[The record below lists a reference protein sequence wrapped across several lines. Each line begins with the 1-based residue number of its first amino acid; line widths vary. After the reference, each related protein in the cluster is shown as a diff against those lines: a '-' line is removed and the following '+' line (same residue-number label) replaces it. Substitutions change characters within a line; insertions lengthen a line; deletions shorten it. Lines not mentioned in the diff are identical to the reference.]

1 MHGRRPLRPAAPIAV
16 PRRRPDLLVLTVGAA
31 LLVSACGDGAVRAV
45 PFEASD
51 SPLCQSVADHWPSTV
66 GSQEPRVTAV
76 QTRGVAAWGDPPIVA
91 RCGKQPPAPTTDQC
105 LDINGVDWV
114 VTELD
119 DGAMFTTYGRDPAIE
134 VLVPDAYETSPLL
147 LPAFGAAAEQIPQTL
162 GECTAV
168 GD

>member
-1 MHGRRPLRPAAPIAV
+1 MHGRRPLRRPSGRGSAAGIAAGTA
-16 PRRRPDLLVLTVGAA
+16 TVA
-31 LLVSACGDGAVRAV
+31 LLVAACGDGAVRAT

-51 SPLCQSVADHWPSTV
+51 SPVCRSVADHWPTTV
-66 GSQEPRVTAV
+66 GSHEPRVTAV

-91 RCGKQPPAPTTDQC
+91 RCGKQPPGPTTDQC
-105 LDINGVDWV
+105 LDVNGVDWIL
-114 VTELD
+114 TELD
-119 DGAMFTTYGRDPAIE
+119 DGAMFTTYGRDPALE

-162 GECTAV
+162 GRCSAV

>member
-1 MHGRRPLRPAAPIAV
+1 MHGRRPLRPSARRVHGAGAAA
-16 PRRRPDLLVLTVGAA
+16 LAAATA

-51 SPLCQSVADHWPSTV
+51 SPLCLSVADHWPSTV

-76 QTRGVAAWGDPPIVA
+76 QTRGVAAWGEPPIVA

-134 VLVPDAYETSPLL
+134 VLVPDAYETSPML
-147 LPAFGAAAEQIPQTL
+147 LPAFGAAAEQVPQTL